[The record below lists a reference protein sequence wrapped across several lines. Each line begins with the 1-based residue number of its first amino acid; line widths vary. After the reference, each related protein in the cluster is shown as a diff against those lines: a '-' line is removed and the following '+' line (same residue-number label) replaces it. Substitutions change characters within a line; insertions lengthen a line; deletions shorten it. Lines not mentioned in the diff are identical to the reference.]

1 MGHPRE
7 GTAEPLPHPAISK
20 PDLPKAAGSD
30 SNTTQVLLQVPQ
42 IVSEVPNFPQWSQK
56 GQC

>member
-30 SNTTQVLLQVPQ
+30 SNTPT
-42 IVSEVPNFPQWSQK
+42 PNPGVTAGASD
-56 GQC
+56 CV